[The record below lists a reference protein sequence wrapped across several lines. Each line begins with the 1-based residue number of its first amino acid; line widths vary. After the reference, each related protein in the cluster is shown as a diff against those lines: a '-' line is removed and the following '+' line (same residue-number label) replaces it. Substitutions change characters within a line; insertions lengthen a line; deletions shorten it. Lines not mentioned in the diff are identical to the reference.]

1 MRMSQYETEQLLKFI
16 DAMFPDW
23 KCIMDRGT
31 CRSEGFIAY
40 LRKWESIDVYWINP
54 NIGIMCKEFWKNIL
68 MR

>member
-40 LRKWESIDVYWINP
+40 LRKMGKYRCILDKPPIL
-54 NIGIMCKEFWKNIL
+54 GLCAKNFG
-68 MR
+68 RTF